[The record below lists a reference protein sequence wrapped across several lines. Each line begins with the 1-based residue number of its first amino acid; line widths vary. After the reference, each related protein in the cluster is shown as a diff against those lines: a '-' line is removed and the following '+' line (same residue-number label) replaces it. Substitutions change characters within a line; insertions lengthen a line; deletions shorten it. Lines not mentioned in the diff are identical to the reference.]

1 MCPTLIEIYL
11 IMKYKAR
18 IAMTYNSKVGGYAV
32 ISLKKGFIES
42 GCEVGTVDY
51 RALMNEVPAKE
62 FEICYRTKEGRKK
75 LLAHA
80 KAVAVDILS
89 KYDCLVIPGSASM
102 IDPSLFGAEQ
112 NLPDNQ
118 YDFSRTLAELALVH
132 VALQKGMPIWGVCGG
147 HQVIAVYGGGTV
159 RGLTS
164 SEKSHHHY
172 INYDKIRLKAE
183 SMLKKIMQP
192 EDPTLEISS
201 FGAHFQAVAKL
212 GKDSGLMEAAM
223 DINGEVLEAAEAKHG
238 APLITTQ
245 FHPEIMAQG
254 YYKPQVQV
262 VGLDYHEIPI
272 ADPSP
277 DNPIWIGSQ
286 KGMLWAGGNPNR
298 CGLIKM
304 KKDPTASAFNLIE
317 QNFAGKDAI
326 ILFDDKLYY
335 ADLKNRKVTAIIVN
349 AQHPEDYSKLK
360 KLFTDNKRF
369 KNDYSFVQDSE
380 IQLIINTTGKTPPK
394 REESERLRIIKMG
407 KSLFDFFKNAATT
420 FHNKKI
426 LINEFK
432 LKKSPIETQLV
443 SPNAPQLTIIIAT
456 SKYNKLPKSMLTGI
470 IVTALLFAFLPHTS
484 VTIASLS
491 CLSLITAT
499 IYSFIDNKIP
509 SPLALIIN
517 YHKNHSK
524 KTELESTPANL
535 LIQYP
540 AKLWNSSYETI
551 LRMNEEEPIN
561 TPNIEQKVVRL
572 ENAVQITT
580 TGTTLEPTISA
591 QESPSPNS

>member
-1 MCPTLIEIYL
+1 MT
-11 IMKYKAR
+11 YKAR
-18 IAMTYNSKVGGYAV
+18 IAMTYNSNVGGYAV

-51 RALMNEVPAKE
+51 RALMSEIPAKE

-80 KAVAVDILS
+80 KAIAVDILS

-223 DINGEVLEAAEAKHG
+223 DIDGEVLEAAEAKHG
-238 APLITTQ
+238 APLISTQ

-254 YYKPQVQV
+254 YYKPQVQDI
-262 VGLDYHEIPI
+262 GLDNHEIPI
-272 ADPSP
+272 ADTSP
-277 DNPIWIGSQ
+277 DNPIWIGAQ
-286 KGMLWAGGNPNR
+286 KGTLWAGGNPTR

-304 KKDPTASAFNLIE
+304 TTDPTASAFNLIE

-335 ADLKNRKVTAIIVN
+335 ADLKNRIVTAIIVN
-349 AQHPEDYSKLK
+349 AKNLEDYSRLK

-369 KNDYSFVQDSE
+369 RNDYSFTQDSE
-380 IQLIINTTGKTPPK
+380 LQLIINTTGKTPPK
-394 REESERLRIIKMG
+394 REESERLKIIKMS
-407 KSLFDFFKNAATT
+407 KSLFDFFKNAAMTY
-420 FHNKKI
+420 HNKKI

-432 LKKSPIETQLV
+432 LKKNPIKTPLASPA
-443 SPNAPQLTIIIAT
+443 SPPLKIVLPS

-470 IVTALLFAFLPHTS
+470 IVAALLFAFLPHTS
-484 VTIASLS
+484 LAIAAIS
-491 CLSLITAT
+491 CFSLITAT
-499 IYSFIDNKIP
+499 IYSFIDPKIP
-509 SPLALIIN
+509 STLANIVN
-517 YHKNHSK
+517 YHKKHTK
-524 KTELESTPANL
+524 KTELASTPANL

-540 AKLWNSSYETI
+540 ALRWNSSYETI
-551 LRMNEEEPIN
+551 LRTNEEEPIN
-561 TPNIEQKVVRL
+561 PANIKQSVVQL
-572 ENAVQITT
+572 ENTAQITT
-580 TGTTLEPTISA
+580 IGTTLEPTISA
-591 QESPSPNS
+591 TRSPSPNR